1 MEKGHL
7 NIMPISMIY
16 IVNVSGGLTSFE
28 ALRRTINKYGK
39 ENVVAIFADTL
50 IEDEDLYRFL
60 DDQERYFDIKI
71 ERLKDGRTPWQTM
84 KDRRCIM
91 LRLKSGAEVA
101 PCSMELKR
109 GVINKEIA
117 ARYQAGTYTQV
128 FGMDWTEMHR
138 IERLQKSLGPNV
150 WFPLI
155 EKPYVD
161 KCNIADFLKQIGIK
175 VPKLYDLGFS
185 HNNCGGGCIKA
196 GQAHWANLYFKLPER
211 YALWE
216 KKEEDIRQYLEK
228 DISILKDGRGG
239 KAKPMTLRAFRK
251 RLEQDDTNYDKDDW
265 GGCGCFAPVAQLRM
279 EDLLL
284 ESDVKG
290 L

>member
-1 MEKGHL
+1 MR
-7 NIMPISMIY
+7 Y

-28 ALRRTINKYGK
+28 ALRRTLEKHGK
-39 ENVVAIFADTL
+39 ENTHAIFADTL

-71 ERLKDGRTPWQTM
+71 ERLADGRTPWQAM

-91 LRLKSGAEVA
+91 LRLANGAEVA

-109 GVINKEIA
+109 GVIDKEIA
-117 ARYQAGTYTQV
+117 KRYEPGTYTRV

-138 IERLQKSLGPNV
+138 VERLQKELSSPT
-150 WFPLI
+150 WFPLL
-155 EKPYVD
+155 EKPYAD
-161 KCNIADFLKQIGIK
+161 KCHIADFLKQIGIK
-175 VPKLYDLGFS
+175 VPRLYGLGFD
-185 HNNCGGGCIKA
+185 HNNCGGMCIKA

-211 YALWE
+211 YAE
-216 KKEEDIRQYLEK
+216 AEAREEEIRQFLEK
-228 DISILKDGRGG
+228 DISILKDRRGG
-239 KAKPMTLRAFRK
+239 KSVPMTLRAFRE

-265 GGCGCFAPVAQLRM
+265 GGCGCFAPVSQLRM

-284 ESDVKG
+284 AADVRR
-290 L
+290 